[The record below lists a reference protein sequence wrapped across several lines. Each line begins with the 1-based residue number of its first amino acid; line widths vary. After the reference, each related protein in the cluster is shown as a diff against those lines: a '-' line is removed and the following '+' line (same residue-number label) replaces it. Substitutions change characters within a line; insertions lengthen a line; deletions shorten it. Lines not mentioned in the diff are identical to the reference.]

1 MYISIHSW
9 DSRWMCAEKL
19 VGVFAHKTFVEQK
32 MFKAGWAL
40 LEQIK
45 IDTLPY
51 CFLKY
56 SFTMHPACRQQLPHA
71 STAPLRLA
79 VPKPGSF

>member
-1 MYISIHSW
+1 
-9 DSRWMCAEKL
+9 
-19 VGVFAHKTFVEQK
+19 

-51 CFLKY
+51 CFLKAIALR
-56 SFTMHPACRQQLPHA
+56 MCPAFDQQLPHA
-71 STAPLRLA
+71 STAPLILPFLSLVA
-79 VPKPGSF
+79 FKDVLEILWFASLIQTDLSLQ